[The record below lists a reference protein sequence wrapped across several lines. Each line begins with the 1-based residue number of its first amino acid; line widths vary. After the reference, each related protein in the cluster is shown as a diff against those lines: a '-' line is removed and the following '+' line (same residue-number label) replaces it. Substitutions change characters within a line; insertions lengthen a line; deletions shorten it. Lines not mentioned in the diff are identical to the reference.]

1 MKTKRIKIEFA
12 TIRVAGYINGKQC
25 TNALT
30 YKLMGFDEADFAGL
44 VEEERRRIE
53 TVVQSELGASEAKAK
68 VTKMEKKYIDGIIGS
83 EKQPKQQEEGQQ

>member
-53 TVVQSELGASEAKAK
+53 TVVQSELGGASEAKAK
-68 VTKMEKKYIDGIIGS
+68 VTKMEKRYIDS
-83 EKQPKQQEEGQQ
+83 MV

>member
-1 MKTKRIKIEFA
+1 MKSKRIKIEFA
-12 TIRVAGYINGKQC
+12 TIRVAGYINGKQS

-68 VTKMEKKYIDGIIGS
+68 VTKMEKRYIDGMVQS
-83 EKQPKQQEEGQQ
+83 KQPNK